1 MTNLANGQQ
10 RFETNIMTFNRQPLQ
25 KQIVT
30 TKRSIENTNSNLIKQ
45 NFKKMGQETPLNN
58 NKLITMIKLTSK
70 QHENTTKLKIRP
82 AQP

>member
-1 MTNLANGQQ
+1 MTNLANRQQ